1 MDASPYQAPEA
12 ELQPAQSAPAAD
24 TPLYRISGIG
34 LATLLAG
41 FAAGGLLL
49 ALNGKRLGRPN
60 AMLHYFGGALL
71 ATGAVIAAG
80 LLLPENIPSAVFV
93 VPQILIMVHL
103 ARSLQ
108 GPALAQHDTAG
119 GRFESNWKAFGISI
133 LMIIALFAVIL
144 AGMLLFDPAL
154 RAEL

>member
-12 ELQPAQSAPAAD
+12 ELQSARGAPAGDAL
-24 TPLYRISGIG
+24 LYRVSGIG
-34 LATLLAG
+34 VATLLAG

-49 ALNGKRLGRPN
+49 ALNARRLGRPN

-71 ATGAVIAAG
+71 ATAGVIAMG

-93 VPQILIMVHL
+93 VPQILIMLHL

-108 GPALAQHDTAG
+108 GTALAQHEAAG

-133 LMIIALFAVIL
+133 LTIIALFAVII

-154 RAEL
+154 HAEL